1 MSADPVKIGFEVRFG
16 DNFSLDTRAYEL
28 RRAGRVLKLERIP
41 MELLIL
47 LIEEQGQLVSR
58 DHIIQRIWGKDVFL
72 DTDNSINA
80 AVRKIRQ
87 VLKDDP
93 EQPRFVQTI
102 TGRGYRFI
110 AAIASVNP
118 PPTFEVAKVPAQ
130 NAENLAGKKVSHY
143 RILQVL
149 GGGGMGIVYKAEDLK
164 LGRRV
169 AIKFL
174 PAEMA
179 SDLTAFG
186 RMERE
191 ARASS
196 ALEHPNICPIYELG
210 EHDGQPF
217 IVMQLLEGQTL
228 REWIEHGSHESTPAR
243 VKQLLEIAIQVA
255 DGLEAA
261 HQKGIIHRDI
271 KPANIFITS
280 RGEAKILDFGVAKFM
295 GLAEPSDGAPDGE
308 DSAAIPSDPSLTR
321 TGISVGTPS
330 YLSPEQVRCEKLDVR
345 TDIFSFGLVLYEMA
359 TGQRAFT
366 GNSAAVIR
374 DAVLHMPE
382 VPVRQ
387 LNPELPVELEVVIAR
402 ALDKDRDRRHQNAA
416 EIQADLRQVKHSG
429 DSVSRVEQIRIKV
442 KPAAIS
448 RKHTITRRLAVVS
461 ILVICAGLIAGA
473 FYYRAGRAKRL
484 TEKDT
489 IVLADFSNSTNDP
502 VFDGTLKQGL
512 SIALSQSPFLKILP
526 DSKVRST
533 LRLMTKPADVA
544 LSGDTVSEVCQRSGS
559 KAYVAG
565 AIAALGTEYV
575 VGLQAVNCQ
584 IGETLAEEQVTA
596 KSKEE
601 VISALGRAASEL
613 RRKLGESISTI
624 NKFDVPLREAT
635 TGSLDAL
642 KEYTLGGQIENQKG
656 AVAAIPHYEKA
667 VALDPFFAKAYS
679 GLATLY
685 FDSGESSLAATY
697 ATKAYE
703 LRDRGTDLEKVQ
715 IDSAYHSFVTGD
727 LQKVAEAYQLWA
739 DLRPQSPSPHV
750 NLGFIYTQ
758 MGQNEKSLAETLQGL
773 RLGQDGEVYSNTIS
787 AYIALNRL
795 NEAKATFAEA
805 ESGHF
810 GMPVNHNNLYLIAF
824 IERDRQAMAREA
836 AAVAGQPG
844 IEDASLYFQSC
855 TQAYFGKLKEAR
867 ELSRSASNSALV
879 ADQKETA
886 AEYRADAAMR
896 EALFG
901 NTSEAEQEVRNTLD
915 ASRGPDLKAV
925 VALTYAFARDQK
937 RAQLLADDLTAK
949 FPENT
954 LVQMNYLPAIR
965 GQIAVNAGNPRRAIE
980 LLKPAR
986 PYELGQPAQATMI
999 NLYPVF
1005 VRGEAYL
1012 AARDGAAAAAEFQEI
1027 LNQPGMVLNEP
1038 IGVLAHLGL
1047 ARAYALQGENGKA
1060 RMASQEFL
1068 TLWKDADPD
1077 VPILKQALAEN
1088 GKLN

>member
-1 MSADPVKIGFEVRFG
+1 MSADPVKISFEVRFG
-16 DNFSLDTRAYEL
+16 DEFSLDTRAYEL

-47 LIEEQGQLVSR
+47 LIEEHGQLVSR
-58 DHIIQRIWGKDVFL
+58 DQIIQRIWGKDVFL

-80 AVRKIRQ
+80 AIRKIRQ

-110 AAIASVNP
+110 APIANVSP
-118 PPTFEVAKVPAQ
+118 PPALEVAKAPTQ
-130 NAENLAGKKVSHY
+130 NPENLAGKKVSHY

-228 REWIEHGSHESTPAR
+228 REWIEHASHETAPSR
-243 VKQLLEIAIQVA
+243 VKQLLEIALQIA
-255 DGLEAA
+255 NGLDAA

-271 KPANIFITS
+271 KPANIFITT

-295 GLAEPSDGAPDGE
+295 GLAEPPDDASAGE
-308 DSAAIPSDPSLTR
+308 DSAATPADPSLTR
-321 TGISVGTPS
+321 TGITVGTPS
-330 YLSPEQVRCEKLDVR
+330 YLSPEQVRCERLDAR

-366 GNSAAVIR
+366 GNTAAIIR

-387 LNPELPVELEVVIAR
+387 LNSELPVELEVVIAR
-402 ALDKDRDRRHQNAA
+402 ALEKDRDRRYQSAV
-416 EIQADLRQVKHSG
+416 EIQADLRQVSPPEII
-429 DSVSRVEQIRIKV
+429 RVKTN
-442 KPAAIS
+442 PAALS
-448 RKHTITRRLAVVS
+448 RERTRTRRVAAALVV
-461 ILVICAGLIAGA
+461 LICAGLIAGA
-473 FYYRAGRAKRL
+473 FYYRAQRAKRL

-526 DSKVRST
+526 ESKVRST
-533 LRLMTKPADVA
+533 LRLMTKPADAA
-544 LSGDTVSEVCQRSGS
+544 LSGDSVSEVCQRSGS

-575 VGLQAVNCQ
+575 IGLQAVNCQ

-601 VISALGRAASEL
+601 VISALGRAASGL
-613 RRKLGESISTI
+613 RQKLGESISTI
-624 NKFDVPLREAT
+624 KKFDVPLREAT

-642 KEYTLGGQIENQKG
+642 KEYTLGGQVENQKG

-667 VALDPFFAKAYS
+667 IALDPSFAKAYS

-685 FDSGESSLAATY
+685 FDAGESSLAAKY

-727 LQKVAEAYQLWA
+727 LQKVAEAYQLWS

-758 MGQNEKSLAETLQGL
+758 MGQNEKALTETLQGL

-795 NEAKATFAEA
+795 KEAKATFAEA

-810 GMPVNHNNLYLIAF
+810 GMPVDHNNLYLVAF
-824 IERDRQAMAREA
+824 IEHDRQAMAREA

-844 IEDASLYFQSC
+844 VEDQSLYFQSC

-867 ELSRSASNSALV
+867 ELSRRAFDSAIR

-886 AEYRADAAMR
+886 AGYRADAAMR

-901 NTSEAEQEVRNTLD
+901 NFSEAEREVRNTLD
-915 ASRGPDLKAV
+915 ASSGQDLKAV
-925 VALTYAFARDQK
+925 VALAYAFAGDRK
-937 RAQLLADDLTAK
+937 RAQSLADDLASK

-965 GQIAVNAGNPRRAIE
+965 GQIAVDAGNPEGAIE

-986 PYELGQPAQATMI
+986 PYEIGQPAQATMI

-1012 AARDGAAAAAEFQEI
+1012 AIHDGGAAAAEFQEV

-1047 ARAYALQGENGKA
+1047 ARAYAFQGEKEKA
-1060 RMASQEFL
+1060 RLASQEFL

-1077 VPILKQALAEN
+1077 VPVLKQALAEN
-1088 GKLN
+1088 AKLN